1 MVRVRQVLERS
12 SVLWAILL
20 ACLADAQPPEENW
33 TFNVDR
39 ATQEVESGHCVAHE
53 FNVPGQGVHLSG
65 SGVHLSGSVGGM
77 MLGPITYRDSEDSS
91 TSVTLTPMDVRTVV
105 NETSGPAESAFLD
118 QAILR
123 DVLLVVADDFA
134 QGRYTVP
141 EEAYSLTADEADR
154 ERLAAMVENGDF
166 SHGALVMHHLNAL
179 IAATSRFNLVREE
192 LPDPK
197 QQDDALPI
205 YIWERSD
212 PDGPGKIIVGPLNMS
227 SLQAGSASEIDVQAV
242 LNALNGSLGQMIG
255 DVAARFSPDL
265 EDVFV
270 NFSWVFLPCES
281 VRAFLADPRG
291 FASYDQYLESIG
303 LLDETV
309 DLSQLMRYLGSENSQ
324 LLNGYF
330 QGGEKFEVPVQRIM
344 FAAAA
349 GNFAR
354 EYQMLPAGWRY
365 VVGASVAEVPDRDL
379 PGRYANAGDVT
390 VAGEWIA
397 LQELSE
403 AGELMSATELSY
415 AGTSFAAPLVTLYSA
430 LDLVGEERC
439 SGFDSS
445 NPALGGQPSRLIT
458 ASEPKDAF
466 SDPGDVWLP
475 DAIDDCM

>member
-1 MVRVRQVLERS
+1 MLKWQSPTNCTTTGE
-12 SVLWAILL
+12 
-20 ACLADAQPPEENW
+20 
-33 TFNVDR
+33 VDR
-39 ATQEVESGHCVAHE
+39 KYIPHNDGFVITRVD
-53 FNVPGQGVHLSG
+53 G
-65 SGVHLSGSVGGM
+65 SSK
-77 MLGPITYRDSEDSS
+77 
-91 TSVTLTPMDVRTVV
+91 
-105 NETSGPAESAFLD
+105 FL
-118 QAILR
+118 
-123 DVLLVVADDFA
+123 
-134 QGRYTVP
+134 
-141 EEAYSLTADEADR
+141 
-154 ERLAAMVENGDF
+154 
-166 SHGALVMHHLNAL
+166 
-179 IAATSRFNLVREE
+179 
-192 LPDPK
+192 
-197 QQDDALPI
+197 
-205 YIWERSD
+205 
-212 PDGPGKIIVGPLNMS
+212 
-227 SLQAGSASEIDVQAV
+227 
-242 LNALNGSLGQMIG
+242 
-255 DVAARFSPDL
+255 
-265 EDVFV
+265 
-270 NFSWVFLPCES
+270 S

-365 VVGASVAEVPDRDL
+365 VVGASVAEVPDREL